1 MLNILQFLTGIL
13 LIILVVP
20 QTQTENI
27 VLRKF
32 LETGWFTNYNEAKS
46 FLKNSTWLLIF
57 LFLLLTFLI
66 SYL

>member
-1 MLNILQFLTGIL
+1 MLNILQFLIGIL

-32 LETGWFTNYNEAKS
+32 LETGWFTNYSETKS